1 MPKRGI
7 GETRAIHHRRHHSL
21 DQGISMDIRG
31 KKLVV
36 IGGAGLI
43 GSHTVDLLAHEDVG
57 QILVY
62 DNFMRGTPENIA
74 DALTDPRVKVY
85 DVGGDICQ
93 SDILNAALNGAD
105 GVFHFAALWLLQCH
119 EFPRAA
125 FDVNVRGTFNVLE
138 ACVQQGVKR
147 LVYSSSASV
156 YGDAVEEPMTEDHPF
171 NNKNFYG
178 ATKIAGEAMARAFHH
193 RYGLNLVGLRY
204 MNVYGP
210 RQDYRGAYIAVI
222 MKMLDAI
229 DRGEGPT
236 ILGDGSEAFDFVA
249 VTDCARANLC
259 AIRAEAVDSF
269 YNVGTGKRTSL
280 KELAEMLLQ
289 LTGSNQPIR
298 YSPRSQATLVRNRIG
313 SPKRAAAEIGFVA
326 EMPLEQGL
334 RELIAWRKGHM
345 AEVEQRRT
353 LAAAE

>member
-1 MPKRGI
+1 
-7 GETRAIHHRRHHSL
+7 
-21 DQGISMDIRG
+21 MDIRG
-31 KKLVV
+31 KKFVV

-43 GSHTVDLLAHEDVG
+43 GSHAVDLLTRQDVG
-57 QILVY
+57 QIVIY

-93 SDILNAALNGAD
+93 SDILNAALNGVD

-125 FDVNVRGTFNVLE
+125 FDVNIRGTFNVLE

-193 RYGLNLVGLRY
+193 RYGLNVVGLRY

-249 VTDCARANLC
+249 VKDCGRANLC
-259 AIRAEAVDSF
+259 AMRADAVDSF

-280 KELAEMLLQ
+280 KELAEMLLR
-289 LTGSNQPIR
+289 LTGSNQPIQ
-298 YSPRSQATLVRNRIG
+298 YAPRSQATLVRNRIG

-326 EMPLEQGL
+326 EIPLEQGL
-334 RELIAWRKGHM
+334 RELIGWRKAHM
-345 AEVEQRRT
+345 AEVDQRRMR
-353 LAAAE
+353 AAAE

>member
-1 MPKRGI
+1 
-7 GETRAIHHRRHHSL
+7 
-21 DQGISMDIRG
+21 MDLSG

-43 GSHTVDLLAHEDVG
+43 GSHTVDALVREDVAE
-57 QILVY
+57 IVIY
-62 DNFMRGTPENIA
+62 DNFVRGTTENLSE
-74 DALTDPRVKVY
+74 ALKDPRVKVFEA
-85 DVGGDICQ
+85 GGDILQ
-93 SDILNAALNGAD
+93 TDILDAALAGAD

-119 EFPRAA
+119 DFPRSA
-125 FDVNVRGTFNVLE
+125 FNVNVAGTFNVMD
-138 ACVQQGVKR
+138 ACVRAGVKR

-178 ATKIAGEAMARAFHH
+178 ATKICGEAMLRAYHH
-193 RYGLNLVGLRY
+193 RYGLNYVGLRY

-236 ILGDGSEAFDFVA
+236 VFGDGSEAFDFVA
-249 VTDCARANLC
+249 VEDCAKANVC
-259 AIRAEAVDSF
+259 AMKAAAQDEF

-280 KELAEMLLQ
+280 REIAEKLVA
-289 LTGSNQPIR
+289 LTGTNQEIN
-298 YSPRSQATLVRNRIG
+298 YAPRSQATLVRNRIG
-313 SPKRAAAEIGFVA
+313 CPKKAAEEIGFEA
-326 EMPLEQGL
+326 GIDLDEGL
-334 RELIAWRKGHM
+334 RRLIAWRASHI
-345 AEVEQRRT
+345 AEVESRRAKAG
-353 LAAAE
+353 L

>member
-1 MPKRGI
+1 
-7 GETRAIHHRRHHSL
+7 
-21 DQGISMDIRG
+21 MDIRG
-31 KKLVV
+31 KKFVV

-43 GSHTVDLLAHEDVG
+43 GSHAVDLLTRQDVG
-57 QILVY
+57 QIVIY

-93 SDILNAALNGAD
+93 SDILNSALSGVD

-125 FDVNVRGTFNVLE
+125 FDVNIRGTFNVLE

-193 RYGLNLVGLRY
+193 RYGLNVVGLRY

-249 VTDCARANLC
+249 VKDCGRANLC
-259 AIRAEAVDSF
+259 AMRADVVDSF

-280 KELAEMLLQ
+280 KELAEMLLR
-289 LTGSNQPIR
+289 LTGSNQSIQ
-298 YSPRSQATLVRNRIG
+298 YAPRSQATLVRNRIG
-313 SPKRAAAEIGFVA
+313 SPKRAAAEIGFTA

-334 RELIAWRKGHM
+334 RELIGWRKAHM
-345 AEVEQRRT
+345 AEVEQRRMR
-353 LAAAE
+353 AAAE